1 MQPTSSS
8 VHIDTFLTQVSQAY
22 RPQMLIADKILPVIT
37 VKKQTNKIAIYGK
50 ENLRTID
57 DNYTPGKRAHLFDWT
72 VTSQDAYVTADYGLE
87 GEIVW
92 NDRDNADEPIRYE
105 ADTTENVTDSML
117 VQYEQRV
124 ATKLLTASNY
134 STSHVVNA
142 TANWAD
148 EKNSDPVYDIDT
160 IRELIWNDSTMDAN
174 TLIITRK
181 VRNILRRH
189 KVLLEYYKY
198 TKGGKL
204 TDEILAEIFGVERL
218 LVAGGSS
225 YATKEGQTTDSWS
238 TIWNDAKVILAY
250 IAPKPGI
257 RQVSFGYTYRREGYP
272 FVQRWPEE
280 PVEADYIKV
289 RDQYDTKIQ
298 AKDCGVIMT
307 IAGL

>member
-1 MQPTSSS
+1 MQPTGSS

-37 VKKQTNKIAIYGK
+37 VTKQSNKIALYGK

-72 VTSQDAYVTADYGLE
+72 VTSADAYLTADYGLE

-117 VQYEQRV
+117 IQYESRV
-124 ATKLLTASNY
+124 ATKLLTTTNY

-142 TANWAD
+142 SGNWTD
-148 EKNSDPVYDIDT
+148 YKNSDPVYDLDT
-160 IRELIWNDSTMDAN
+160 SRELIWNESTMEAN
-174 TLIITRK
+174 TLILTRK
-181 VRNILRRH
+181 LRNTLLRH
-189 KVLLEYYKY
+189 PVLLEYYKY

-204 TDEILAEIFGVERL
+204 TDEILKELFHVDNL
-218 LVAGGSS
+218 LVAGGMT
-225 YATKEGQTTDSWS
+225 YATKEGQSTDSWS
-238 TIWNDAKVILAY
+238 NIWNDAKVILCY
-250 IAPKPGI
+250 VAPKPGI
-257 RQVSFGYTYRREGYP
+257 RQISFGYTYRRKGYP
-272 FVQRWPEE
+272 FVQRWTQEPE
-280 PVEADYIKV
+280 EADYIKV

-298 AKDCGVIMT
+298 AKDAGVLMT
-307 IAGL
+307 VSGI